1 MALRRAELNLQWAE
15 EAPDGLVFACRIEA
29 PGRNVQIGLGEVRS
43 SLDMPEGFVWVHLNG
58 AAQPAKHW
66 LTSCGL
72 VPEAICDALL
82 DKDERTRLER
92 LGEAVFGV
100 VGDSPVGA
108 DPDPWLLAA
117 VRFYLDRRCLITTR
131 RRAVAGPARLVKN
144 LRDGL
149 PMATPAEVLNT
160 MLNYIADDVEA
171 RTRELARDT
180 DGVEDEVLAGRVGLA
195 RERLGQTRRRAARLR
210 RQVAVRRRAADR
222 FRSRLPTWLSETDRF
237 ELLDVLDRFETLAD
251 ELEAIEQ
258 RETGLQAEIAAQLSE
273 DTNRNLFVLSVVTV
287 VLLPMTLITGIFGM
301 NVAGL
306 PGLQDPEAFWWVMWA
321 VVGAGVLCFAA
332 LYRWMRF

>member
-1 MALRRAELNLQWAE
+1 MYAW
-15 EAPDGLVFACRIEA
+15 
-29 PGRNVQIGLGEVRS
+29 S
-43 SLDMPEGFVWVHLNG
+43 
-58 AAQPAKHW
+58 
-66 LTSCGL
+66 
-72 VPEAICDALL
+72 
-82 DKDERTRLER
+82 
-92 LGEAVFGV
+92 
-100 VGDSPVGA
+100 
-108 DPDPWLLAA
+108 
-117 VRFYLDRRCLITTR
+117 
-131 RRAVAGPARLVKN
+131 
-144 LRDGL
+144 
-149 PMATPAEVLNT
+149 
-160 MLNYIADDVEA
+160 
-171 RTRELARDT
+171 
-180 DGVEDEVLAGRVGLA
+180 EVLAGRVALA

-222 FRSRLPTWLSETDRF
+222 FRSRLPTWLTETDRF

-306 PGLQDPEAFWWVMWA
+306 PGLEDPDSFWWVMWGMVA
-321 VVGAGVLCFAA
+321 AGLLCFAA